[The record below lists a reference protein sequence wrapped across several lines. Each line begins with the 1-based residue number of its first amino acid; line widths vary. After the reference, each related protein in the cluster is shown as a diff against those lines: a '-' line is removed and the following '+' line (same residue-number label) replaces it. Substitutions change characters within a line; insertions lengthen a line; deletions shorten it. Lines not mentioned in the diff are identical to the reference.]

1 MTTMTTSSHGYCA
14 VRRARLDRV
23 LSGLGAL
30 ALIGAARRFDGWP
43 SLGLAAFGGLLVGR
57 ALTGH
62 RLGRAVSDEL
72 PEPSSDPVDMAG
84 EDSFPA
90 SDPPSWSPT
99 SAGPPRQT
107 APS

>member
-1 MTTMTTSSHGYCA
+1 MTTSTTSSRYCA
-14 VRRARLDRV
+14 VPRARLDRV

-30 ALIGAARRFDGWP
+30 ALIGSARRFDGWA
-43 SLGLAAFGGLLVGR
+43 SLGLAAFGGVLLGR

-62 RLGRAVSDEL
+62 RLGRSMSDEL
-72 PEPSSDPVDMAG
+72 PETSSDPIDAAG

-99 SAGPPRQT
+99 SAGPPRHS
-107 APS
+107 APT

>member
-1 MTTMTTSSHGYCA
+1 MTTTTTSSQYCA

-23 LSGLGAL
+23 LSGIGAL
-30 ALIGAARRFDGWP
+30 ALIGAARRFDGWAG
-43 SLGLAAFGGLLVGR
+43 LGLAAFGGVLVGR

-62 RLGRAVSDEL
+62 RLGRTVSDEL
-72 PEPSSDPVDMAG
+72 PERATDAVDAAG

-99 SAGPPRQT
+99 SAGPPRQP
-107 APS
+107 APT